1 MQALGIYTVHPIT
14 IIAHALPGSSAPP
27 IGPGPC
33 IGFECGHSMTRD
45 NGGVFNG
52 SIHRKLAHA
61 RRYSTAQKKLKYRTV
76 GVVLVRSK
84 YAEGTP
90 EVRSRCG
97 RGTLEVR
104 SRYARG
110 TLEVRSGV
118 TFLGKSY
125 SRD

>member
-1 MQALGIYTVHPIT
+1 MCTQTSKRPHD
-14 IIAHALPGSSAPP
+14 
-27 IGPGPC
+27 IGL
-33 IGFECGHSMTRD
+33 ID
-45 NGGVFNG
+45 
-52 SIHRKLAHA
+52 I
-61 RRYSTAQKKLKYRTV
+61 YSTV
-76 GVVLVRSK
+76 GAVLVCSK

-104 SRYARG
+104 SRYAQG

-118 TFLGKSY
+118 TSLGKSY